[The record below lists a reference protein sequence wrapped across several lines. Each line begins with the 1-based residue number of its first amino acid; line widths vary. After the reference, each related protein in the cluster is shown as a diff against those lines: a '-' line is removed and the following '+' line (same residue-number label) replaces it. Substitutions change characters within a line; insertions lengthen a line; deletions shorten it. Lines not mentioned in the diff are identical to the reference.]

1 MIGLLVFKEKLKQFY
16 GKYNIYIVP
25 VVKFLVGFLTFWL
38 LNANVGFMSKLKN
51 PLIPVVM
58 GLVASF
64 IPYGVTAFLAGVF
77 ILIHVAQVSLE
88 IALVIFV
95 FVLAVTVLYY
105 GFRDGYLL
113 LLTPL
118 LFFLRIPYVV
128 PLVVG
133 LSGSLV
139 SIVPVC
145 SGVCIYYILMYL
157 KQNAG
162 TLTGSSMAEMADRF
176 IQIVKNVFGNEL
188 MWVMVAAFAAAIL
201 VVFILKN
208 LSVDYSW
215 SIAIVAGVIT
225 QLAVIFIGDF
235 NFNLP
240 VSAGSMIFGIVASVV
255 IALIYQFFVFAVDYT
270 RTEYLQYED
279 DDYYYYVKAVP
290 KLTVSAPDV
299 KVQRIYSRKNVRHE
313 KNETRE

>member
-38 LNANVGFMSKLKN
+38 INANVGFMTKLKN

-95 FVLAVTVLYY
+95 FMLSVTVLYY
-105 GFRDGYLL
+105 GFRPGDGYLL

-128 PLVVG
+128 HR
-133 LSGSLV
+133 S
-139 SIVPVC
+139 C
-145 SGVCIYYILMYL
+145 
-157 KQNAG
+157 
-162 TLTGSSMAEMADRF
+162 
-176 IQIVKNVFGNEL
+176 
-188 MWVMVAAFAAAIL
+188 
-201 VVFILKN
+201 
-208 LSVDYSW
+208 
-215 SIAIVAGVIT
+215 
-225 QLAVIFIGDF
+225 
-235 NFNLP
+235 
-240 VSAGSMIFGIVASVV
+240 
-255 IALIYQFFVFAVDYT
+255 
-270 RTEYLQYED
+270 
-279 DDYYYYVKAVP
+279 
-290 KLTVSAPDV
+290 
-299 KVQRIYSRKNVRHE
+299 VQRCLHLLYSDVFKAKCGNTDGKFDGGDGRPVYPD
-313 KNETRE
+313 REECIWK

>member
-38 LNANVGFMSKLKN
+38 INANVGFMSKLKN

-105 GFRDGYLL
+105 GFRPGDGYLL

-118 LFFLRIPYVV
+118 FLRIPYVV

>member
-25 VVKFLVGFLTFWL
+25 VVRFLVGFLTFWL
-38 LNANVGFMSKLKN
+38 INANVGFMTKLKN

-58 GLVASF
+58 GLIASF
-64 IPYGVTAFLAGVF
+64 IPYGVTAFLAGIF
-77 ILIHVAQVSLE
+77 ILIHVSQVSLE
-88 IALVIFV
+88 IALIIFV
-95 FVLAVTVLYY
+95 FMLAVTVLYY
-105 GFRDGYLL
+105 GFRPGDGYLL

-139 SIVPVC
+139 C
-145 SGVCIYYILMYL
+145 CGVCIYYILMYL

-162 TLTGSSMAEMADRF
+162 TLTGSSMTEMADRF

-201 VVFILKN
+201 VVLIIKN

-225 QLAVIFIGDF
+225 QLAVIFVGDF

-240 VSAGSMIFGIVASVV
+240 VSAGSMIFGIVVSVV

-299 KVQRIYSRKNVRHE
+299 KVQRIYSRKNVRRE

>member
-38 LNANVGFMSKLKN
+38 INANVGFMSKLKN

-105 GFRDGYLL
+105 GFRPGDGY
-113 LLTPL
+113 L

-157 KQNAG
+157 QQNAG

-313 KNETRE
+313 KNETCE